1 MNNYLF
7 TSQLTSLISYILVY
21 MNSTSNYL
29 FLPYLSIFISI
40 LSNYSV
46 NKNLQNLDRTMSKIT
61 LFWNILWFCNIYRG
75 LSLLLWTTTSTVWF
89 ILQLKTNSVVQKIL
103 VNIVLTYINVITS
116 VSIGRQPENE
126 FSLISS
132 TACIL
137 YTFNTVLIYTL
148 TELSISRKYS
158 AICSNNITSILFQL
172 KLCYDLIYTF
182 MYYSDHTLYEL
193 RTRNHISILL
203 GYFIYDTISM
213 CLIDSKYSSKIVLL
227 IHHFISMYLLC
238 ILFFCN
244 TDNRPLQ
251 IYTNKFLLLL
261 EIGNPIMNT
270 MKTLKILYPG
280 SDIYYTVLFVLKIT
294 YIYTRLYIFPML
306 IIKSYNDTSLALTPV
321 ILNQL
326 SAILVIIFLASVLW
340 SKNLLL
346 NKL

>member
-7 TSQLTSLISYILVY
+7 TSQLTSLISYILVNI
-21 MNSTSNYL
+21 NSSSNYL

-40 LSNYSV
+40 LANYSV
-46 NKNLQNLDRTMSKIT
+46 NKNLQNLDRSISKIT

-75 LSLLLWTTTSTVWF
+75 LHLLLWITTATLCFTLLV
-89 ILQLKTNSVVQKIL
+89 KTNSVLLNVA
-103 VNIVLTYINVITS
+103 VTYINVITS
-116 VSIGRQPENE
+116 VSIRKQPDNE
-126 FSLISS
+126 FFLISL

-137 YTFNTVLIYTL
+137 YTLNTVIIYTL
-148 TELSISRKYS
+148 TQLNISRKYS

-172 KLCYDLIYTF
+172 KLCYELICTF
-182 MYYSDHTLYEL
+182 MYYTDHTLYEI
-193 RTRNHISILL
+193 RTRNQLCMVL

-227 IHHFISMYLLC
+227 IHHIISMYLVC

-244 TDNRPLQ
+244 IDNKPLQ

-261 EIGNPIMNT
+261 EIGNPILNT
-270 MKTLKILYPG
+270 MKTVKIFYPE

-294 YIYTRLYIFPML
+294 YIYTRLYIFPLL
-306 IIKSYNDTSLALTPV
+306 IITSYRDSSLSLTPV
-321 ILNQL
+321 ILNQI
-326 SAILVIIFLASVLW
+326 SAILVIIFLASILW
-340 SKNLLL
+340 CKNLFN